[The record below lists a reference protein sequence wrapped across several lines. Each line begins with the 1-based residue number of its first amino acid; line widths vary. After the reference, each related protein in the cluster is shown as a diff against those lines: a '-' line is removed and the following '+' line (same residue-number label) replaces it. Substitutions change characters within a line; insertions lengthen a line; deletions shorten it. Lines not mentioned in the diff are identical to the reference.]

1 MKTQKAIIKSL
12 IARVTTIALF
22 FFIIFLNNS
31 FEYNTISSSNRH
43 VVIIHISNVENT
55 GIPGSDGNSPN
66 LTSSIVSCEI
76 STLNTCNNNNFRI
89 ISSTQKAEQ
98 LLNKCRLKFIVIKPL
113 LPDFA
118 PIHIHSL
125 ASDEIPLIS

>member
-1 MKTQKAIIKSL
+1 MNTPKENIRSL
-12 IARVTTIALF
+12 IARLTTIGLF
-22 FFIIFLNNS
+22 LFIIFLSNS
-31 FEYNTISSSNRH
+31 SECNATGFSKHHI
-43 VVIIHISNVENT
+43 VIVNGTDEGNKV
-55 GIPGSDGNSPN
+55 IPESIVN
-66 LTSSIVSCEI
+66 LTNLNISIVSCEI

-98 LLNKCRLKFIVIKPL
+98 LLKKCRLKFIIIKPL